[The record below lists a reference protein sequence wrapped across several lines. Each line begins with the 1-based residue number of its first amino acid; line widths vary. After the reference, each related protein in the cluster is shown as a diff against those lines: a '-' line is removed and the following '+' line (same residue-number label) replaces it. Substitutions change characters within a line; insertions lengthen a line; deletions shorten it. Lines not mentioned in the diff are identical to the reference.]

1 MLTRRPGARSAVPGL
16 GAESSDTHVKA
27 PLSPRLSGGRH
38 RPGAYLYP
46 SSRGCL
52 GGGVGTGEPHLFS
65 VLFPLSQMLDERNR
79 PVILMRVFASAT
91 VAAPLKPEIPSSILG
106 PLSRPPCYLP
116 RFQLCSKKKKKFFLM
131 SFEMGKRVLWGLF
144 SCRVRP
150 LCSLLHII
158 HLLIIHAAWGKE
170 CRQ

>member
-1 MLTRRPGARSAVPGL
+1 MLTRRPGARSAVAGL
-16 GAESSDTHVKA
+16 GAESPDTQVKA
-27 PLSPRLSGGRH
+27 PLSPRLSGRRH

-52 GGGVGTGEPHLFS
+52 GGGVGSGEPHLFS
-65 VLFPLSQMLDERNR
+65 VLFPLSQMLDERNQ

-91 VAAPLKPEIPSSILG
+91 VAAPLKPEITSSILG

-116 RFQLCSKKKKKFFLM
+116 RFQLCGNFFFFLM
-131 SFEMGKRVLWGLF
+131 SFEIGKRILWGLF

-158 HLLIIHAAWGKE
+158 HLLIIHAAWRKE
-170 CRQ
+170 CRK